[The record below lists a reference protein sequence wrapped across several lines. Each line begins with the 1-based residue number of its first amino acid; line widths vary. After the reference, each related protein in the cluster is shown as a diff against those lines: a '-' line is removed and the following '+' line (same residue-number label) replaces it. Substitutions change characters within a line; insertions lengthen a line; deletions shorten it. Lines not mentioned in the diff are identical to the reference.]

1 MIQHFKKLSKHTIV
15 YGLGDIINKAIAF
28 LLIPLH
34 THNLKTGEYG
44 EYALIYAIETAL
56 PIVLSFG
63 FHASILKV
71 FYDYDSEE
79 QRKETIATTIY
90 FIFLTALPITL
101 LLVFNAQY
109 LSRLIGFEGTLDYP
123 FYLRLTFGTAFF
135 SLFRQITL
143 AVLRAYERSIIYTLI
158 NIVNF
163 TTLIILNF
171 IFVGLL
177 QKKADGI
184 IQSSFLTSVFIFVLL
199 LIAVLPKL
207 KPALSKEKLKKLF
220 DFGLPLVP
228 GGLATWALTLFDR
241 FLLNEMIGPE
251 QVGLYEIGHKFGMMV
266 NMILVQPFR
275 TAWLPFV
282 FSIQK
287 EKEAKQICS
296 KTLTY
301 YFALGLF
308 LCLGLAVMAR
318 ELILLT
324 TAHQYLEAYRVI
336 SLVALSY
343 FFFGIY
349 YIVDVGIL
357 IEGKTGVYAIV
368 AWMGSMLNIGLAFI
382 LIPAFGMIGA
392 GWAKLIAFLLL
403 AVSMYFIAQRYYPIK
418 YEIRRLI
425 HLIITVAILYTGSFL
440 LNFQSIYLSII
451 IKLILIS
458 LFPVLLYVSHFLTD
472 REKEI
477 ALNFIKKRFKL
488 GSSSL

>member
-1 MIQHFKKLSKHTIV
+1 MIQHFKKLSKHTLV

-34 THNLKTGEYG
+34 TYNLNTGEYG
-44 EYALIYAIETAL
+44 EYALIYAIEIAL
-56 PIVLSFG
+56 PILLSFG
-63 FHASILKV
+63 FQASVLKV
-71 FYDYDSEE
+71 FYDYNTEE
-79 QRKETIATTIY
+79 QRKETIATSIY
-90 FIFLTALPITL
+90 FIFLTALPVTL
-101 LLVFNAQY
+101 ILIFNARYISQ
-109 LSRLIGFEGTLDYP
+109 LIGFEGNLDYT
-123 FYLRLTFGTAFF
+123 FYLQLTFGTAFF
-135 SLFRQITL
+135 SLFRQVTL
-143 AVLRAYERSIIYTLI
+143 AILRAYERSFLYTVI
-158 NIVNF
+158 NVIHF

-171 IFVGLL
+171 IFISVL

-184 IQSSFLTSVFIFVLL
+184 VQSSFLTSIIVFVLL

-207 KPALSKEKLKKLF
+207 KPALSKEKLKKLLK
-220 DFGLPLVP
+220 FGLPLVP
-228 GGLATWALTLFDR
+228 GGLATWALALFDR
-241 FLLNEMIGPE
+241 FLLNEMIGAE

-275 TAWLPFV
+275 TAWLPFI

-287 EKEAKQICS
+287 EREAKQICS

-308 LCLGLAVMAR
+308 LCLGLSVMAR

-324 TAHQYLEAYRVI
+324 TARQYLEAYRSI
-336 SLVALSY
+336 SLIAFSY

-349 YIVDVGIL
+349 YVVDVGIL

-368 AWMGSMLNIGLAFI
+368 AWMGSIVNIGLAFI

-392 GWAKLIAFLLL
+392 GWSKLIAFLFL
-403 AVSMYFIAQRYYPIK
+403 AITIYLIAQRYYPIK
-418 YEIRRLI
+418 YEIKRI
-425 HLIITVAILYTGSFL
+425 THLIIISSILYGYSFL
-440 LNFQSIYLSII
+440 LNFQSVFLSII
-451 IKLILIS
+451 IKLILIL
-458 LFPVLLYVSHFLTD
+458 LFPVLLYFSHFFTI

-488 GSSSL
+488 NS

>member
-44 EYALIYAIETAL
+44 EYALIYAIEIAL
-56 PIVLSFG
+56 PIILSFG

-71 FYDYDSEE
+71 FFDYDTAE
-79 QRKETIATTIY
+79 QRRETIATTIY

-101 LLVFNAQY
+101 LLVFNAPYISQ
-109 LSRLIGFEGTLDYP
+109 LIGFEGTLDYP

-143 AVLRAYERSIIYTLI
+143 AILRAYERSILYTII
-158 NIVNF
+158 NIINF

-171 IFVGLL
+171 IFVGIL

-184 IQSSFLTSVFIFVLL
+184 VQSSFLTSVFIFVLL
-199 LIAVLPKL
+199 LIMVLPKL

-241 FLLNEMIGPE
+241 FLLNEMLGSE

-266 NMILVQPFR
+266 NMVLVQPFR

-287 EKEAKQICS
+287 AEEAKQICS
-296 KTLTY
+296 RTLTY

-308 LCLGLAVMAR
+308 LCLGLSVMAR

-324 TAHQYLEAYRVI
+324 TARQYLEAHRAI
-336 SLVALSY
+336 SLIAFSY

-349 YIVDVGIL
+349 YTVDVGVL

-368 AWMGSMLNIGLAFI
+368 AWLGSALNIGLAFL

-392 GWAKLIAFLLL
+392 GWAKLLAFLLL
-403 AVSMYFIAQRYYPIK
+403 AVVMYFIAQQYYPIK
-418 YEIRRLI
+418 YEIKRLL
-425 HLIITVAILYTGSFL
+425 HLMATVAILYIASFL
-440 LNFQSIYLSII
+440 LNFQTIYLSLLS
-451 IKLILIS
+451 KLILIS
-458 LFPVLLYVSHFLTD
+458 LFPVLLYFSHFFTNK
-472 REKEI
+472 EKEI

-488 GSSSL
+488 GSSFL